1 VPSSFVRRIGFSVL
15 RYLMVTHFLLGKS
28 RHPVDVETAHLATR
42 FAEFHFESAR
52 EMLQA
57 YDRTSVERV
66 RKIID
71 VRAALTAEGT
81 DASARNIQRRLGKAV
96 RDGLTS
102 ETLRV
107 ILDSLDRVDVGDPF
121 PATLDGRREKA
132 ATLAVRLEGLEKR
145 LRRSERKRNERR
157 LRNLREAYVA
167 AGGAQPCDAGHP
179 ILDTIDAS
187 GRFDGFAGSDGGP
200 DRDDLQDDLE
210 SAVFFARMFEGGH
223 DEHDAKIV
231 LFRPREA

>member
-1 VPSSFVRRIGFSVL
+1 
-15 RYLMVTHFLLGKS
+15 
-28 RHPVDVETAHLATR
+28 
-42 FAEFHFESAR
+42 
-52 EMLQA
+52 MLQA

-96 RDGLTS
+96 RDGLNS

-121 PATLDGRREKA
+121 PATLEGRREKA

-157 LRNLREAYVA
+157 LRNLREAYLA
-167 AGGAQPCDAGHP
+167 AARPQPGDAAHAP
-179 ILDTIDAS
+179 DAAT
-187 GRFDGFAGSDGGP
+187 RFDDPAVTE
-200 DRDDLQDDLE
+200 DDLDHGGLSDDLDGE
-210 SAVFFARMFEGGH
+210 AFFERMFEGGLGQH
-223 DEHDAKIV
+223 GGKV
-231 LFRPREA
+231 VQFRSREG